1 MKTITVSTSEKYN
14 VYVGKNILN
23 NVSDMIKEVFP
34 DGKIAIITDDIVD
47 SLYARK
53 VEESL
58 EKGGFETVKFVFPNG
73 EKSKNASTYVALLN
87 FLAENKLTRTDL
99 CIALGGG
106 VVGDL
111 AGFTAATYLRGI
123 KLVQIPT
130 TLLAMVDSSVG
141 GKTGIDLSCGK
152 NLAGAFYQPSLV
164 ICDYSVTDTLKE
176 ETFLDGCAE
185 IIKYALI
192 NSPDM
197 FKHLMEK
204 GTSFDKEYVLSEC
217 IKMKSDIVSEDE
229 FDLGL
234 RQLLNYGH
242 TIGHAIERLS
252 NYETTHGQAVAIG
265 MATISEK
272 SALLGFCP
280 VSCALDTKNILEK
293 FHLPTTAL
301 FGKEEILNVVG
312 NDKKRKGDTVTLV
325 LPEKTGKCFLK
336 TFPLSEIRKFL

>member
-1 MKTITVSTSEKYN
+1 MKTITVNVSEKYN

-34 DGKIAIITDDIVD
+34 SGKIAIVTDDIVD
-47 SLYARK
+47 SLYTR
-53 VEESL
+53 EIEQSL

-111 AGFTAATYLRGI
+111 AGFAAATYLRGI

-141 GKTGIDLSCGK
+141 GKTAIDLACGK

-164 ICDYSVTDTLKE
+164 ICDYAVADTLKE
-176 ETFLDGCAE
+176 ETFLDGCSE

-192 NSPDM
+192 DHPAM
-197 FKHLMEK
+197 FKHLTEK
-204 GTSFDKEYVLSEC
+204 GTSFDKEYVISEC
-217 IKMKSDIVSEDE
+217 IKMKSDIVCEDE

-252 NYETTHGQAVAIG
+252 NYEITHGQAVAAG
-265 MATISEK
+265 MAIISEK
-272 SALLGFCP
+272 SALHGFCP
-280 VSCALDTKNILEK
+280 ASCALDTKNILEK
-293 FHLPTTAL
+293 FNLPTTTV
-301 FGKEEILNVVG
+301 FDTEEILNVIG

-336 TFPLSEIRKFL
+336 TFPISEIRKFL